1 LGETVK
7 AYLLADKKAKLD
19 RDLEGKLKILE
30 FELEKVDL
38 PEDHEE
44 VYEFFQEKEGGLIFI
59 PAVWQDLFCVK
70 VVQEIVRLRGSFEA
84 IIVGSNPKMTDLIV
98 AFNNGL
104 SAYLTTPI
112 DTQELKQ
119 VITRASSKLNEKS
132 DKDLLAIR
140 LAQYESSGKVQS
152 LFSQTNERDL
162 FLAKAFVDLFK
173 QKGPIIFGETHVL
186 LVGSSGA
193 QKKKLETFLK
203 QIGMHIDTAV
213 DIKSGVDIT
222 LKGKYQLIISDNV
235 LPDGSAIEM
244 ITELRAKVK
253 GELPR
258 FIVWSSSPEKYA
270 ELINPETHIDDVII
284 KPGPGTGI
292 EMVLPSVIAAI
303 YSSET

>member
-1 LGETVK
+1 MK
-7 AYLLADKKAKLD
+7 AYLLSDKKSKFD
-19 RDLEGKLKILE
+19 KDIEGTLKMLE
-30 FELEKVDL
+30 FELEVVDL

-44 VYEFFQEKEGGLIFI
+44 VYEYFQDKEGGLIFI
-59 PAVWQDLFCVK
+59 QAVWQDLYCVK

-84 IIVGSNPKMTDLIV
+84 IIVGAKPKIPDLTV

-104 SAYLTTPI
+104 TAYLTTPL

-119 VITRASSKLNEKS
+119 VIARASAKLKEKS

-152 LFSQTNERDL
+152 IFNQTSERDL
-162 FLAKAFVDLFK
+162 LLAKAFVDFFK
-173 QKGPIIFGETHVL
+173 QRGPIVSGETHIL

-193 QKKKLETFLK
+193 QKKKLESFLK
-203 QIGMHIDTAV
+203 QLNIHIDSTV
-213 DIKSGVDIT
+213 DIKSGVDLA
-222 LKGKYQLIISDNV
+222 LKGKFQLIISDNV

-244 ITELRAKVK
+244 ISELRAKVK

-270 ELINPETHIDDVII
+270 ELVNPETHIDDVIT
-284 KPGPGTGI
+284 KPGPGVGI
-292 EMVLPSVIAAI
+292 ETVLPAIIAAI
-303 YSSET
+303 YSAEA